1 MILKEMFKDDED
13 FVCEVT
19 RFLDSN
25 AKSSYFSKKYFERGY
40 TYIYD
45 PIWSLTRGLEGKDD
59 PSVTLGLKPP
69 VPKDYTFLPIRRPGK
84 TIGHIRVSKKL
95 VIESLEIY
103 DDSIEE
109 FKITNKDLEVY
120 IGRRINIMCESTLV
134 FKGTENERHFVSEL
148 TAEMDKYL
156 KEEYPKDMFVDGYT
170 YLDYVAF
177 DVPERKGEM
186 IYAIRTPGAT
196 RANLVVDVNT
206 LKVKELIL
214 IEETCKDEYN
224 ENIAEICNKY
234 IGKKVKIIGGK

>member
-1 MILKEMFKDDED
+1 MILNEMFEDDED

-19 RFLDSN
+19 RFLDSKVKN
-25 AKSSYFSKKYFERGY
+25 QSFMKKHFKRGY

-59 PSVTLGLKPP
+59 PSVTLGLKSP

-84 TIGHIRVSKKL
+84 TIGCIRVSRKL
-95 VIESLEIY
+95 IIEKLEIY

-109 FKITNKDLEVY
+109 FKITNKDLEIF
-120 IGRRINIMCESTLV
+120 IGRRIKIVSNSTLV
-134 FKGTENERHFVSEL
+134 FKGTTNEKRFVSEL
-148 TAEMDKYL
+148 TEEMDKYL
-156 KEEYPKDMFVDGYT
+156 KEEYPKDIFEDGYT

-177 DVPERKGEM
+177 DTPERKGEM
-186 IYAIRTPGAT
+186 VYAIRTPGAT

-234 IGKKVKIIGGK
+234 IGRKVKIIGGK